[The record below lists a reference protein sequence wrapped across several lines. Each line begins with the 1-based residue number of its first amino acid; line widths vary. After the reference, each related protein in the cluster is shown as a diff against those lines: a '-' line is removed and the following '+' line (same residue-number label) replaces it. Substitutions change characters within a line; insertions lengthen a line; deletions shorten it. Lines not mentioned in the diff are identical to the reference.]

1 VSWAARF
8 AHTDSNGWQESLR
21 VPYLTLLTLVAETI
35 AMKTGVALKSHVTN
49 ALEISVALGAAVTG
63 LGALAAASLGETGLY
78 LPGLACLAVGGA
90 TAATLRWRRERE
102 ALDQQ
107 AVAELEAARARLAQ
121 EDHTEAA
128 AAASRAAKSAR
139 TPRTRNAA
147 LTTLAWAAL
156 GQGYPERAKAAL
168 DEIVPAHAIDLY
180 SLAAVDAARGRPEQA
195 IEALEVARTART
207 LTCDGAKL
215 FVDCCARLHGVER
228 AVTAALQTIDLL
240 GVENC
245 KVVAKAAADAGAHRA
260 AANLTSAIRGRALRL
275 SPAQGV
281 HAT

>member
-1 VSWAARF
+1 MKAPVAP
-8 AHTDSNGWQESLR
+8 NGR
-21 VPYLTLLTLVAETI
+21 IGNAMGI
-35 AMKTGVALKSHVTN
+35 A
-49 ALEISVALGAAVTG
+49 VALGAAAAG
-63 LGALAAASLGETGLY
+63 LGGLAAASLGESGLR
-78 LPGLACLAVGGA
+78 LPALACLAVGGA
-90 TAATLRWRRERE
+90 TAASLRWRRERE
-102 ALDQQ
+102 GLDQP
-107 AVAELEAARARLAQ
+107 AIAELEVARTRLAQ
-121 EDHTEAA
+121 EDHAGAA
-128 AAASRAAKSAR
+128 AAASLAAKSAR

-168 DEIVPAHAIDLY
+168 DGILPAYAIDLY
-180 SLAAVDAARGRPEQA
+180 CLAAVEAARDRLEEA
-195 IEALEVARTART
+195 IEALEVARSAKT

-245 KVVAKAAADAGAHRA
+245 KVVAKAATDAGAHGA
-260 AANLTSAIRGRALRL
+260 AANLTSAIRGRVLRL
-275 SPAQGV
+275 SLAEGV